1 MAYEFKRLSDVE
13 EVETFPENGK
23 VLLEDNGEIKK
34 CPTDGLGGGGIS
46 IAHAIFNIEKSTE
59 EYEYFDTVGN
69 PTGFEPLL
77 AIYSNREAF
86 EHRVCDFMCVLCG
99 NMTYVFFVPDGEGA
113 QGYFVRTDI
122 DEENN
127 IIGYKIYQE

>member
-46 IAHAIFNIEKSTE
+46 IAHAILNEEKSTE
-59 EYEYFDTVGN
+59 EYAYFDPVGN
-69 PTGFEPLL
+69 PTGLELLL
-77 AIYSNREAF
+77 AIYGNREDF
-86 EHRVCDFMCVLCG
+86 EYNVCDFACLLSINREYMALNPQSSDDRGIRV
-99 NMTYVFFVPDGEGA
+99 TPD
-113 QGYFVRTDI
+113 YN
-122 DEENN
+122 EENK
-127 IIGYKIYQE
+127 IIGYTIYN